1 MILQDTHHFHYV
13 SRESKLPIDVIFGL
27 TRPYDE
33 DRCTTKYIEK
43 MKLCLREVLKQ
54 AKTAAKMSQNRLK
67 TNYDLPAR
75 AATLKVGARVL
86 IRIVAFDGK
95 HKIADKWE
103 DNPYRIISL
112 PNEGIPVLAVRRQSG
127 EGRCKVLHRNPMLSI
142 GPNFQLQIYHLLYQ
156 SLEHGRKT
164 EKTRMLINL
173 TFLLLFQIQRANIP
187 LQITLY

>member
-1 MILQDTHHFHYV
+1 MF

-43 MKLCLREVLKQ
+43 MKLCLQEVLKQ

-75 AATLKVGARVL
+75 AATLRVGDRVL

-95 HKIADKWE
+95 H
-103 DNPYRIISL
+103 
-112 PNEGIPVLAVRRQSG
+112 
-127 EGRCKVLHRNPMLSI
+127 
-142 GPNFQLQIYHLLYQ
+142 
-156 SLEHGRKT
+156 
-164 EKTRMLINL
+164 
-173 TFLLLFQIQRANIP
+173 
-187 LQITLY
+187 